1 MADRKISEL
10 TDNPNPEPDTTSVPV
25 IQSAVVNGVPTY
37 TQYRTTVR
45 NLVTSGV
52 GGETQV
58 DGGNF

>member
-10 TDNPNPEPDTTSVPV
+10 ADNATPEPDTASVPV
-25 IQSAVVNGVPTY
+25 IQAVTNNGITTY

-45 NLVTSGV
+45 NLVVAGAT
-52 GGETQV
+52 GESLI